1 MIVRIR
7 TAAAVCAVAAL
18 PLLATGCRP
27 TLLDSEGLERQLET
41 QLEQELGTGALTV
54 TCPTDVEVAAKAAFE
69 CTASDGEGIDLTI
82 SVTQTNDEGDVTWKV
97 TDSS

>member
-1 MIVRIR
+1 MIARIR
-7 TAAAVCAVAAL
+7 STAAVWAVAL

-41 QLEQELGTGALTV
+41 QLEQELGTGPLTV
-54 TCPTDVEVAAKAAFE
+54 SCPPDVEVAAKATFE
-69 CTASDGEGIDLTI
+69 CTASGEGTELNV

-97 TDSS
+97 TDAS

>member
-7 TAAAVCAVAAL
+7 TAAAVCAVAL
-18 PLLATGCRP
+18 PLLSTGCRP

-54 TCPTDVEVAAKAAFE
+54 TCPADVKVAAKAAFE
-69 CTASDGEGIDLTI
+69 CTASDGEGTDLTI
-82 SVTQTNDEGDVTWKV
+82 TVTQTNNEGDVTWKV